1 MSLLQQIDYVAL
13 APILCAAGGVIAVLL
28 ADVLLPLRRR
38 AAVIW
43 VAVGSAAAALVAAA
57 LLAGTEG
64 RGSFCST
71 SSTVLQ
77 ATECSYVVDGR
88 TVFLLVLLCAGAVA
102 VLAASVPYVRANPMP
117 AGEYGLLVLASLT
130 GALVL
135 AGARDLITVVVGLE
149 TLTVPLYAA
158 TALRRRDVAGT
169 ESAVTFLLVS
179 VAASAVMLLGVGYLY
194 GLTGTVHLDRLPE
207 VLASRDELRDVPLT
221 SVAVVL
227 LLAGLCFKVAAVPFH
242 GWAPTTYEGAPLPV
256 AAYLSTVSKAGGF
269 AGLLVVLPA
278 LTPYDDAWSRW
289 VAVLAVLSM
298 TLGNLVALR
307 QTNLVRLLAW
317 SGVAQTGYLLVGLA
331 VLGHAT
337 AEDAVGGAGATL
349 AYLAVYVLMT
359 VGAFACAI
367 AVSTASTA
375 SRVSTVDS
383 SGAIEEYRGLVRRN
397 KPLALCLGFF
407 LLGLAGLPPALLGLF
422 GKVVVLRA
430 AFDGDAAWLGLIVA
444 INTVV
449 AFVYYLRVTALLFR
463 DPADADLP
471 ATPVRVGR
479 PLTSVVATLAVA
491 ALAAGFVPQ
500 LLFGVT
506 PLLSP

>member
-1 MSLLQQIDYVAL
+1 MSLLQHIDYVAL
-13 APILCAAGGVIAVLL
+13 APVFCAAGGVIAVLL
-28 ADVLLPLRRR
+28 ADIFLPMHRRT
-38 AAVIW
+38 AVIW
-43 VAVGSAAAALVAAA
+43 VAFAASAAALVASA
-57 LLAGTEG
+57 LLAGTER
-64 RGSFCST
+64 RGSFCAPAA
-71 SSTVLQ
+71 TVPRLP
-77 ATECSYVVDGR
+77 ECAYVVDGR
-88 TVFLLVLLCAGAVA
+88 TVFLLVLLSAGAAA
-102 VLAASVPYVRANPMP
+102 VLASAVPYLRANPMP
-117 AGEYGLLVLASLT
+117 AGEFGLLVLASLT

-207 VLASRDELRDVPLT
+207 VLAARDELRDVPLT

-242 GWAPTTYEGAPLPV
+242 GWAPSTYEGAPLPV

-278 LTPYDDAWSRW
+278 LAPYDDAWARW

-298 TLGNLVALR
+298 TLGNLVAMR

-359 VGAFACAI
+359 VGAFSCAI
-367 AVSTASTA
+367 AVSGAG
-375 SRVSTVDS
+375 S
-383 SGAIEEYRGLVRRN
+383 SGAIEDYRGLVRRN
-397 KPLALCLGFF
+397 KPLALSLGFF

-430 AFDGDAAWLGLIVA
+430 AFDGDAAWLGLVVA
-444 INTVV
+444 LNTVL
-449 AFVYYLRVTALLFR
+449 AFVYYLRVAALLFR
-463 DPADADLP
+463 DLPDGASPA
-471 ATPVRVGR
+471 PVRVGR
-479 PLTSVVATLAVA
+479 PLTSVVAGLAA
-491 ALAAGFVPQ
+491 LALAAGFVPQ